1 MAPMLLSM
9 ARETVLWP
17 LAATVAAMMFGFFLR
32 DARFKPI
39 VSALATGAGFLVGYT
54 LIYGTFAFPPIEAQG
69 WLPCLM
75 AANFLVFS
83 FDDLK
88 GFSHKTRMALQ
99 GALSIAGTALILLPL
114 FKTGFPAL
122 QLAVSALL
130 WFGLWF
136 GLWIALDR
144 RNGPVLFLVAAGNA
158 IVSATT
164 GSTMLGQ
171 LGGVLAAVLGGHLAF
186 NFPKSHIPLGHA
198 GTAVAVT
205 ILASLMLIG
214 HAYAET
220 ALIPSLLLLCAI
232 PADFLGKYLGRNRK
246 SLEMIIC
253 GALALIPVAIA
264 SAIALKSYLSQEY

>member
-1 MAPMLLSM
+1 MLLSM
-9 ARETVLWP
+9 ARETILWP
-17 LAATVAAMMFGFFLR
+17 SAAALAAMMLGFLLR

-54 LIYGTFAFPPIEAQG
+54 LIYGNFAFPPIEAQG
-69 WLPCLM
+69 WLPALL
-75 AANFLVFS
+75 AVNFLVFS
-83 FDDLK
+83 FDDLA
-88 GFSHKTRMALQ
+88 GFSRKIRIALQ
-99 GALSIAGTALILLPL
+99 GALSISGSALILLPL

-122 QLAVSALL
+122 QLAAASLL
-130 WFGLWF
+130 WFGLW
-136 GLWIALDR
+136 IVLDG

-220 ALIPSLLLLCAI
+220 ALIPSLLLLCAV
-232 PADFLGKYLGRNRK
+232 PADFLGKHLGRNRK
-246 SLEMIIC
+246 NLEMLIC

-264 SAIALKSYLSQEY
+264 SAIAIRSYLAQEY

>member
-9 ARETVLWP
+9 AGETVLWP
-17 LAATVAAMMFGFFLR
+17 LAATVAAMMFGFLLR
-32 DARFKPI
+32 DARSKPI
-39 VSALATGAGFLVGYT
+39 VSTLATGTGFLVGYT
-54 LIYGTFAFPPIEAQG
+54 LIYGIFAFPPPEPQG
-69 WLPCLM
+69 WLPYLM
-75 AANFLVFS
+75 ALNFLVFS
-83 FDDLK
+83 FDDLA
-88 GFSHKTRMALQ
+88 GFSHRIRIVLQ
-99 GALSIAGTALILLPL
+99 GAFSISGSVLILLPL

-130 WFGLWF
+130 WFGLW
-136 GLWIALDR
+136 IALDG
-144 RNGPVLFLVAAGNA
+144 RNGPILFLVAAGNA

-164 GSTMLGQ
+164 GSTLLGQ

-186 NFPKSHIPLGHA
+186 NFPKPHIPLGHA

-214 HAYAET
+214 RAYAET

-232 PADFLGKYLGRNRK
+232 PADFLGRYLGRNRK

-264 SAIALKSYLSQEY
+264 SAIAIKSYLSQEY

>member
-39 VSALATGAGFLVGYT
+39 LSALATGAGFLVGYA

-69 WLPCLM
+69 WLPCLI
-75 AANFLVFS
+75 AVNFLVFS

-99 GALSIAGTALILLPL
+99 GALSIAGAALILLPL

-130 WFGLWF
+130 WFGLW
-136 GLWIALDR
+136 IALDG

-164 GSTMLGQ
+164 GSTLLGQ

-186 NFPKSHIPLGHA
+186 NFPKSRIPLGHA
-198 GTAVAVT
+198 GAAVAVT
-205 ILASLMLIG
+205 TLASLMLIG

-232 PADFLGKYLGRNRK
+232 PADFLGKYLSRNRK
-246 SLEMIIC
+246 GLEMIIC
-253 GALALIPVAIA
+253 GALALVPVAIA
-264 SAIALKSYLSQEY
+264 STIALKSYLSQEY